1 MKKHNLKATLLTL
14 STFGI
19 GLLAAPNAHAQDK
32 DMLNDHTPKYQIS
45 STVAV
50 GTDYIWRGVSQTDGR
65 PAISGSVDLSTDIGF
80 YAGVWASNVD
90 FDDNDIEVDFYAGI
104 SREIGDFSLDLGIIY
119 YLYDEKGFD
128 LTELYISV
136 GYSFLTA
143 SIHPL
148 IDSDAGENFGDKVYY
163 SLDGDWDLTTNMS
176 LTLHAGYYDHKASDD
191 SYFDCGL
198 YLSFSEVILKNS
210 NLSAGV
216 TYTDQDGDDPALTVV
231 YSYTF

>member
-65 PAISGSVDLSTDIGF
+65 PCHFRSVDLSTDIGF

-119 YLYDEKGFD
+119 YLYDEKDF
-128 LTELYISV
+128 
-136 GYSFLTA
+136 
-143 SIHPL
+143 
-148 IDSDAGENFGDKVYY
+148 
-163 SLDGDWDLTTNMS
+163 
-176 LTLHAGYYDHKASDD
+176 
-191 SYFDCGL
+191 
-198 YLSFSEVILKNS
+198 
-210 NLSAGV
+210 
-216 TYTDQDGDDPALTVV
+216 
-231 YSYTF
+231 